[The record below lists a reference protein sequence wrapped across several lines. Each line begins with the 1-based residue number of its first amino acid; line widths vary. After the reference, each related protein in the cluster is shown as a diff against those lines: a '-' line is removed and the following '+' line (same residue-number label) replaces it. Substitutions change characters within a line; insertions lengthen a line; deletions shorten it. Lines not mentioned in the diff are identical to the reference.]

1 MAAGGLRHGAGRKPK
16 EITEMKRELQHNF
29 AALILSDDL
38 ESKLWAKH
46 LKSKNP
52 KVSMDAL
59 KALSEHKHGKAKQSI
74 DLDANVNVVASV
86 VVNV

>member
-16 EITEMKRELQHNF
+16 EITGMKRELQRNF
-29 AALILSDDL
+29 AALILSDED
-38 ESKLWAKH
+38 EFKLWTKH

-59 KALSEHKHGKAKQSI
+59 KAISEHKHGKARQT
-74 DLDANVNVVASV
+74 LDMDARINVAQVNVNL
-86 VVNV
+86 